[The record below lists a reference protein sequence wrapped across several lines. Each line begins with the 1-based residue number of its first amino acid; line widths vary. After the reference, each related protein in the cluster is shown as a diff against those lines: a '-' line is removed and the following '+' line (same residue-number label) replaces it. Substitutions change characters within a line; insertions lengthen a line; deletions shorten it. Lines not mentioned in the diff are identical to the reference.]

1 MLDSVWNLALGAM
14 FGSAGVDAVVTRPA
28 PDDTP
33 IPASLLWVTPT
44 TDDAP
49 TGSDFHRREP
59 HEVAAIQ
66 KSDVPTM
73 PRQTRIVAERTPGAG
88 ARTWS
93 VDRVVVDEP
102 DLWRVLV
109 IPTDK

>member
-1 MLDSVWNLALGAM
+1 MWNLALGAM
-14 FGSAGVDAVVTRPA
+14 FGSASTAGVVTRPA

-33 IPASLLWVTPT
+33 IQAAVLWVTPT

-49 TGSDFHRREP
+49 VGVEFHRREP
-59 HEVAAIQ
+59 HEVAAIR
-66 KSDVPTM
+66 KADVPTM
-73 PRQTRIVAERTPGAG
+73 PRRTAIVAARFPGQA
-88 ARTWS
+88 ARTWI

-109 IPTDK
+109 APGDE

>member
-1 MLDSVWNLALGAM
+1 MLDAVWDLALGAL
-14 FGSAGVDAVVTRPA
+14 FGSAAVDAVVTRPA

-33 IPASLLWVTPT
+33 IAASVLWVTPT

-49 TGSDFHRREP
+49 GGTDFHRREP
-59 HEVAAIQ
+59 HEVAAIR

-73 PRQTRIVAERTPGAG
+73 PRRTRIVAVRHPGES

-109 IPTDK
+109 VAEGE

>member
-1 MLDSVWNLALGAM
+1 MLDSVWDLALGAM
-14 FGSAGVDAVVTRPA
+14 FGAAAVDAVVTRPA

-33 IPASLLWVTPT
+33 IQASVLWVTPT

-49 TGSDFHRREP
+49 AGADFHRRESN
-59 HEVAAIQ
+59 EIAAIR

-73 PRQTRIVAERTPGAG
+73 PRRTRIVAERTLGAG
-88 ARTWS
+88 VRTWS
-93 VDRVVVDEP
+93 VERVVVDEP

-109 IPTDK
+109 VPADE